1 MDEIKL
7 EKLQKF
13 LEQLC
18 KFNTTK
24 NELKLEELIRV
35 AIPENVIIYSS
46 DSIGNDGGNVELKSL
61 YITTQDNKDN
71 LIWIKGTQFKLK
83 GLSYYCVQVETE
95 EGTLVEGSWP
105 IYAFPNNILA
115 YQTITGLYKDGKY
128 IEADKIST
136 INFHLKK

>member
-24 NELKLEELIRV
+24 NDLKLEELIRV

-46 DSIGNDGGNVELKSL
+46 DSVGNDGGNVELKSL
-61 YITTQDNKDN
+61 YVTTQNKDN
-71 LIWIKGTQFKLK
+71 LLWIKGTQFQLK
-83 GLSYYCVQVETE
+83 RLSYFCVQIENE
-95 EGTLVEGSWP
+95 DGNLVDGEWP

-115 YQTITGLYKDGKY
+115 YQTITELYKEGKF
-128 IEADKIST
+128 IEADKISS